1 MITVG
6 LVGGIASGK
15 SLVAEHFGKLG
26 AHILDADK
34 AGHDVLL
41 MQPVIDKLVERWGPR
56 ILNDEQ
62 IDRSAIARIV
72 FAQPIDAVQSD
83 ADHTS
88 ADSEGEA
95 TTGSVELTYLESV
108 THPAIAELL
117 SRQIDEVREIGEC
130 PVIVLDAAV
139 MFKAG
144 WDKICERVIFVDSPV
159 EQREIRAISRG
170 WTKDQFHS
178 RERSQLP
185 LDEKKRR
192 SDIVIDN
199 SGSIQKTHKQVE
211 EVWHSL
217 LQMA

>member
-41 MQPVIDKLVERWGPR
+41 TKAVMDKLIERWGPS
-56 ILNDEQ
+56 ILNDGS

-72 FAQPIDAVQSD
+72 FAQPNDTQSPGMGT
-83 ADHTS
+83 A
-88 ADSEGEA
+88 
-95 TTGSVELTYLESV
+95 TGSSELAYLESV

-117 SRQIDEVREIGEC
+117 SRQIEEVREIGEC

-144 WDKICERVIFVDSPV
+144 WDKICERVIFVDSPA

-170 WTKDQFHS
+170 WTKEQFHS

-185 LDEKKRR
+185 LEEKKRR